1 MISLTSPIKTRA
13 HGWPAGAKLGA
24 LCLATIVLFQ
34 IQMLLFHVV
43 VFAGMIGL
51 YLAPGHAFAR
61 AGWRAVKV
69 IWMFVAIIAIWH
81 IVTRTPYEGAVIVL
95 RMVTAVGLANL
106 VTMTTQLSEFIAVIR
121 WVTRPLTRI
130 GLKTEALEIA
140 IALVIRFTPV
150 LVEKGQGLAQA
161 WRARSARRPGWRIV
175 FPFTIL
181 ALDDADHI
189 ADALRARGGIA
200 PKSQHKDEQRRS
212 AEHRT

>member
-24 LCLATIVLFQ
+24 LCLATLVLFQ
-34 IQMLLFHVV
+34 IETLSLH
-43 VFAGMIGL
+43 MIAFVATLAL
-51 YLAPGHAFAR
+51 YLAPGREFAA

-69 IWMFVAIIAIWH
+69 IWMFVVIIAVWH

-121 WVTRPLTRI
+121 WLTRPLKRL
-130 GLKTEALEIA
+130 GLPTEALEIA

-161 WRARSARRPGWRIV
+161 WRARSARRPGWRII

-189 ADALRARGGIA
+189 ADALRARGGITQNQQ
-200 PKSQHKDEQRRS
+200 K
-212 AEHRT
+212 